1 MSQLEVDKI
10 IPQSGTTLTIGDSG
24 DTVNFADGTNLSID
38 TNTLFIDSTNNR
50 VGIANASPSV
60 ALDVTGAAKVSGDL
74 TVNTNTFKVDSSS
87 NTVLIGETD
96 HAPWDTGADDLI
108 IGGQN
113 NGGITF
119 HNPTQTSIYFADGT
133 TGSDTKR
140 GRIQYIHSDDS
151 LRFGTSGN
159 NANVYI
165 NNAGKLGLATSTPEG
180 RLHIYDFSGSGGFR
194 ISRTNDILESNFHI
208 TCGSND
214 TFLSTYGNLR
224 IRTEPIADG
233 VGGTDRLYIS
243 DAGDIGIGTTAP
255 SQKLDVVGSIEVSDG
270 IYIGGTGSAN
280 KLDDYEEG
288 TWTPTINVGTYTLS
302 AAKYLKIGNKVTLWI
317 NFLKFANTTDGSN
330 IEITGLPYNVD
341 SGYAST
347 VVGNVMVRNTG
358 NPVNSIYIT
367 SGSTLVFYK
376 SESGAFVPL
385 KYSDLNSSSNE
396 MYFVATYKST

>member
-1 MSQLEVDKI
+1 LT
-10 IPQSGTTLTIGDSG
+10 SGTVPDARITGAYTGI
-24 DTVNFADGTNLSID
+24 TNL
-38 TNTLFIDSTNNR
+38 TM
-50 VGIANASPSV
+50 
-60 ALDVTGAAKVSGDL
+60 SGNL
-74 TVNTNTFKVDSSS
+74 TVDTNTFKVDSSS

-180 RLHIYDFSGSGGFR
+180 RLHIYDYSGSGGFR
-194 ISRTNDILESNFHI
+194 ISRTNDILDSNFHI

-224 IRTEPIADG
+224 IRTEPKGDG

-243 DAGDIGIGTTAP
+243 DAGDIGIGTIAP
-255 SQKLDVVGSIEVSDG
+255 SQKLDVNGSIEVSNG
-270 IYIGGTGSAN
+270 IYIGGTASGN

-288 TWTPTINVGTYTLS
+288 TWTPTLTGHTGVTYTS
-302 AAKYLKIGNKVTLWI
+302 QYGKYTKIGNICYIHFSIVISNYTGTTGGTLKV
-317 NFLKFANTTDGSN
+317 N
-330 IEITGLPYNVD
+330 GLPFATGQEGNGGLGGQINRWNGINLS
-341 SGYAST
+341 SGYTFVSLNAASSGGT
-347 VVGNVMVRNTG
+347 TLDVYQSGDN
-358 NPVNSIYIT
+358 VNSTYMSPSTFSTTGAMQT
-367 SGSTLVFYK
+367 SFAYRT
-376 SESGAFVPL
+376 
-385 KYSDLNSSSNE
+385 
-396 MYFVATYKST
+396 T